1 MVEITVNGRRHSVHC
16 GEGEEARVRGLASY
30 VDRKVAELAVEGAKV
45 GDARLMLLA
54 SLMVADELSDAY
66 DKIQELEAAQNVAA
80 PAAAPAA
87 AGVATEHERRAAALI
102 EQVAEQLN
110 AVAAELERA

>member
-1 MVEITVNGRRHSVHC
+1 MVDITVNGRRHSVQC
-16 GEGEEARVRGLASY
+16 GEGEEPRVRGLAQY
-30 VDRKVAELAVEGAKV
+30 IDRKIAELAIDGTKI

-54 SLMVADELSDAY
+54 SLMIADELSDAY
-66 DKIQELEAAQNVAA
+66 DKIQELEAGSGGSDAS
-80 PAAAPAA
+80 
-87 AGVATEHERRAAALI
+87 ATVMASDHERRAAALI

>member
-1 MVEITVNGRRHSVHC
+1 MPMVDITVNGRRHSVQC
-16 GEGEEARVRGLASY
+16 GVGEEARVKGLANY
-30 VDRKVAELAVEGAKV
+30 VDRKVSELAVDGAKI

-66 DKIQELEAAQNVAA
+66 DKIQELEAGQNGTPAA
-80 PAAAPAA
+80 PAGAASD
-87 AGVATEHERRAAALI
+87 HERRAAALI

-110 AVAAELERA
+110 AVAAELERT

>member
-1 MVEITVNGRRHSVHC
+1 MPMVEITVNGRRHSVQC
-16 GEGEEARVRGLASY
+16 GQGEEARVKGLAQY
-30 VDRKVAELAVEGAKV
+30 VDRKIAELAIDGTKI

-66 DKIQELEAAQNVAA
+66 DKIQELEAAQNGQAA
-80 PAAAPAA
+80 TPAG
-87 AGVATEHERRAAALI
+87 AGADHERRAAALI

-110 AVAAELERA
+110 AVAAELERT

>member
-1 MVEITVNGRRHSVHC
+1 MPMVDITVNGRRHSVQC
-16 GEGEEARVRGLASY
+16 GDGEEARVRGLAAY
-30 VDRKVAELAVEGAKV
+30 IDRKIAELAPTTQQV

-66 DKIQELEAAQNVAA
+66 DKIKELEAGLGGAA
-80 PAAAPAA
+80 PAPAN
-87 AGVATEHERRAAALI
+87 GGSDSERRAAAMI

-110 AVAAELERA
+110 AVAVELERA

>member
-1 MVEITVNGRRHSVHC
+1 MVEITVNGRRHSVQC
-16 GEGEEARVRGLASY
+16 GEGEEARVRGLAQY
-30 VDRKVAELAVEGAKV
+30 IDRKIAELAVDGTKI

-54 SLMVADELSDAY
+54 GLMIADELSDAY
-66 DKIQELEAAQNVAA
+66 DKIQELES
-80 PAAAPAA
+80 
-87 AGVATEHERRAAALI
+87 GVGSADGASSAMIGDHERRAAALI

>member
-1 MVEITVNGRRHSVHC
+1 MPMVEITVNGRRHSVQC
-16 GEGEEARVRGLASY
+16 GQGEEARVKGLANY
-30 VDRKVAELAVEGAKV
+30 VDRKVAELAVDGAKI

-66 DKIQELEAAQNVAA
+66 DKIQELEAAQNGGT
-80 PAAAPAA
+80 PSAA
-87 AGVATEHERRAAALI
+87 AGAAVDHERRAAALI

-110 AVAAELERA
+110 AVAAELERT

>member
-1 MVEITVNGRRHSVHC
+1 MPMVEITVNGRRHSVQC
-16 GEGEEARVRGLASY
+16 GEGEEARVKGLAQY
-30 VDRKVAELAVEGAKV
+30 VDRKISELAIDGTKI

-66 DKIQELEAAQNVAA
+66 DKIQELEAAQNGQAVAA
-80 PAAAPAA
+80 PAGTGA
-87 AGVATEHERRAAALI
+87 EHERRAAALV

-110 AVAAELERA
+110 AVAAELERP

>member
-1 MVEITVNGRRHSVHC
+1 MPMVDITVNGRRHAVQC
-16 GEGEEARVRGLASY
+16 GDGEEARVKGLAAY
-30 VDRKVAELAVEGAKV
+30 LDRKIAELAADGAKI

-66 DKIQELEAAQNVAA
+66 DKIKELEKNRRDVPPPGAEAEN
-80 PAAAPAA
+80 
-87 AGVATEHERRAAALI
+87 ERRAAATI

>member
-1 MVEITVNGRRHSVHC
+1 MPMVDITVNGRRHSVQC
-16 GEGEEARVRGLASY
+16 GDGEEARVKGLAAY
-30 VDRKVAELAVEGAKV
+30 IDRKIAELALGHNQV

-66 DKIQELEAAQNVAA
+66 DKIKELETRLDGSA
-80 PAAAPAA
+80 PAMAN
-87 AGVATEHERRAAALI
+87 AGGDSERRAAAMI

-110 AVAAELERA
+110 AVAVELERA

>member
-1 MVEITVNGRRHSVHC
+1 MPMVDITVNGRRHSVQC
-16 GEGEEARVRGLASY
+16 GAGEEARVKGLAAY
-30 VDRKVAELAVEGAKV
+30 LDRKVAELAVDGAKI

-66 DKIQELEAAQNVAA
+66 DKIKELEAAH
-80 PAAAPAA
+80 A
-87 AGVATEHERRAAALI
+87 AGSPAGADAENERRAAAMI